1 MRNRLIILASIIMM
15 AVAANAQLI
24 RTDDLEKYAKER
36 YGEKWTEAAENL
48 VSTLTLDKNNSL
60 TYIQVI
66 DCKNQTKDQLYVL
79 LNYWATASFNDAKS
93 VIQLNDKELG
103 CIIVQAY
110 LSNVASHVGGINTYE
125 ISVKPIIKIDIKDGK
140 IRVTYTVQNYDAFI
154 ISGGGIMGAMGG
166 TVPVTVE
173 EKWAL
178 DGCFPFVPKDKHKK
192 TSAKALIM
200 THAFSNVIMD
210 KIEEAVKNGLVG
222 NENDNW

>member
-79 LNYWATASFNDAKS
+79 LNY
-93 VIQLNDKELG
+93 
-103 CIIVQAY
+103 
-110 LSNVASHVGGINTYE
+110 
-125 ISVKPIIKIDIKDGK
+125 
-140 IRVTYTVQNYDAFI
+140 
-154 ISGGGIMGAMGG
+154 
-166 TVPVTVE
+166 
-173 EKWAL
+173 
-178 DGCFPFVPKDKHKK
+178 
-192 TSAKALIM
+192 
-200 THAFSNVIMD
+200 
-210 KIEEAVKNGLVG
+210 
-222 NENDNW
+222 